1 MGKLNVRWSSHLK
14 GKDAKKF
21 EEQVRHGNDLL
32 ERLTVII
39 NQKVISLECP
49 TLDDYDNTS
58 WAYKQA
64 DRVGQL
70 RAYRDLLKLTDLTP

>member
-1 MGKLNVRWSSHLK
+1 MGNLNPRWCSHLK

-21 EEQVRHGNDLL
+21 DEQVRHGKDLL
-32 ERLTVII
+32 ERLTTVI
-39 NQKVISLECP
+39 NQKITSLECP
-49 TLDDYDNTS
+49 TLDDYNNNS

-70 RAYRDLLKLTDLTP
+70 RAYRDLLKLTDLT